1 MRYFAPRCR
10 LSGPWTPWL
19 EVTEA
24 TPRCRLHKSPFNDQR
39 LNWGWGWCMSKVT
52 FQLRYDGPALS
63 EHGMDVADL
72 ASALLALGELIKRAN
87 ATFNG
92 EAARVNLVV
101 QSDFEHKC
109 FQINLELIQ
118 SILSSIGSLLTDE
131 HALKNAQTIASWL
144 GLIGLP
150 PTVFGLFKYL
160 ARRKGNEIES
170 VSPVLQIG
178 ITKQRFRQ
186 LILTVRLP

>member
-1 MRYFAPRCR
+1 
-10 LSGPWTPWL
+10 
-19 EVTEA
+19 
-24 TPRCRLHKSPFNDQR
+24 
-39 LNWGWGWCMSKVT
+39 
-52 FQLRYDGPALS
+52 
-63 EHGMDVADL
+63 MDVADL

-92 EAARVNLVV
+92 EAARVNLIV

-118 SILSSIGSLLTDE
+118 SILSSIESLLTDE

-160 ARRKGNEIES
+160 ARQKGNEIES

-178 ITKQRFRQ
+178 TKQRFRQ